1 MDANT
6 SSVEVPMTTN
16 INAYRKA
23 RMKMLERDFHIY
35 LTEAEIDHMNELTSE
50 IAIDNFYISLIQN
63 HY

>member
-6 SSVEVPMTTN
+6 SSVGVPMTTN

-35 LTEAEIDHMNELTSE
+35 LTEAEIDHMNEMTSE